1 MDPQSKAFSTI
12 PGKALTLV
20 SVLRNRA
27 EEQGDQEG
35 YTFLRD
41 GELERDTWTYHEL
54 ERRVRAIGAKLQSIG
69 KQGDRALLLYPPGLE
84 FISAFFGCLYAGII
98 AVPVYPPRP
107 NNSLSRIEAI
117 DKDAKASLALTTS
130 PVLDKMNRKSLANQN
145 LAALEWI
152 PTDRISEDLC
162 EEWREPPLKSDSIAF
177 LQYTSGS
184 TGSPK
189 GVTVSHGNLLHNSA
203 FIYKSFG
210 ASSETRALVWLPQYH
225 DMGLIGGVVLP
236 LYGGFPVDLMS
247 PVHFIQRPFR
257 WLMAISR
264 FKSTVSGG
272 PNFAYDLCVEKI
284 TAEQRA
290 DLDLSSWENAFNGA
304 EPVRAES
311 LDRFSRT
318 FESCGF
324 RRKTFYPCY
333 GMAESTLM
341 ISGGWK
347 EREPTFL
354 TVDARALEMD
364 QVVPVIGAE
373 TGARTLV
380 GCGSVNSGK
389 RLLIVDPETGNPCK
403 VDTIGEIWVSGPSI
417 AAGYWNREDET
428 ESTFHAT
435 LADADEGSF
444 LRTGDLGFVRDGEL
458 FVTGRLK
465 DIIIIR
471 GLNHYPQDIEFTAE
485 KSHEALRSGSGAAF
499 SVDVEGEERLVVVQE
514 VERRYVR
521 NMDVD
526 EVVGAIRRA
535 VSKEHELQVYAV
547 VLIKPFSILKTSSGK
562 VKRHA
567 CKAGFLK
574 GTLKVI
580 AQKTVGPE
588 EAWTRAQFK
597 NAQHRMVE
605 ILKIEDPEG
614 RLEALESYFREQVAK
629 VLKVPSFTID
639 AKGPLNGLGLDSL
652 MIVELK
658 TRVETEIG
666 ATLSE
671 EALFQGARI
680 RDFAAYI
687 LGELTGEDPVA
698 IYGPLSVDVSLFS
711 QEGETIHLSPTCLGP
726 EEIPSEY
733 YRFEEYPE
741 FRNLEQMIRDM
752 EANDIANPYF
762 QVYEGTNSHTAV
774 VKGRELIN
782 YSSYN
787 YIGLSGHPLVSR
799 AANEAIERYGTSV
812 SASRVASG
820 ERPLHRELEM
830 ELADLL
836 GGEDC
841 IVYVGGHAT
850 NVTTVG
856 HLFGKKDLIVHDSLI
871 HDSILQGRRLSGAG
885 QLPFPHNDWMALDK
899 MLGEYRGRFRRVL
912 IAIEGVYSMDGDIPD
927 LPEFIEVKNR
937 HKAFL
942 MVDEAHSIGALG
954 KSGRGIGEHFGVNP
968 TDVDLWMGTLS
979 KSFASCGGYIV
990 GSKPVIKYLKYT
1002 APGFVFSV
1010 GMPPPSAG
1018 AALAAVR
1025 LLKAEPER
1033 VARLRARSAYFLD
1046 LAREAGLDT
1055 GTSKHSPVVPVIV
1068 GDSLKSMQLSQALFK
1083 EGINVQPMVYPA
1095 VPEKTARL
1103 RFFLSCTHTE
1113 DQIRFTVDTLVRN
1126 LSKGP
1131 AES

>member
-1 MDPQSKAFSTI
+1 MDAQSKALSAI
-12 PGKALTLV
+12 PSKALTLIP
-20 SVLRNRA
+20 VLRHRI
-27 EEQGDQEG
+27 EEQGDQTG

-41 GELERDTWTYHEL
+41 GELETESWTYHEL
-54 ERRVRAIGAKLQSIG
+54 ERRVRAIGAKLQSLG

-107 NNSLSRIEAI
+107 NNSLSRLEAI
-117 DKDAKASLALTTS
+117 VADAKASLALTTS
-130 PVLDKMNRKSLANQN
+130 DVLDRINRKSVPNQK
-145 LAALEWI
+145 LTALEWI
-152 PTDRISEDLC
+152 TTDCISPDLG
-162 EEWREPPLKSDSIAF
+162 EEWREPSLKSDSIAF

-189 GVTVSHGNLLHNSA
+189 GVTISHGNLLHNSA

-210 ASSETRALVWLPQYH
+210 VSSGTRALVWLPQYH
-225 DMGLIGGVVLP
+225 DMGLIGGVIQP
-236 LYGGFPVDLMS
+236 LYGGFPVVLMS
-247 PVHFIQRPFR
+247 PVHFMQQPIR

-264 FKSTVSGG
+264 LKCTASGG

-284 TAEQRA
+284 SAEQRA
-290 DLDLSSWENAFNGA
+290 DLDLSSWEHAFNGA
-304 EPVRAES
+304 EPVRADS
-311 LDRFSRT
+311 LDRFARA

-324 RRKTFYPCY
+324 RREAFYPCY

-341 ISGGWK
+341 ISGGWI

-354 TVDARALEMD
+354 TVDGQALEMD
-364 QVVPVIGAE
+364 RVVPVIGAE

-389 RLLIVDPETGNPCK
+389 QLLIVDPETRNPCK
-403 VDTIGEIWVSGPSI
+403 ADTIGEIWVSGPSV
-417 AAGYWNREDET
+417 APGYWNREDET

-435 LADADEGSF
+435 LADSGEGFF
-444 LRTGDLGFVRDGEL
+444 LRTGDLGFVREGEL

-471 GLNHYPQDIEFTAE
+471 GLNHYPQDIEFTVE
-485 KSHEALRSGSGAAF
+485 KSHEALRSGAGAAF

-526 EVVGAIRRA
+526 EIVGAIRRV

-547 VLIKPFSILKTSSGK
+547 VLVKPFSIPKTSSGK

-588 EAWTRAQFK
+588 EAWTGAQFK
-597 NAQHRMVE
+597 NARHRMVE
-605 ILKIEDPEG
+605 ILKIEESEG
-614 RLEALESYFREQVAK
+614 RIGALESYFREQVAK

-652 MIVELK
+652 MVVELK
-658 TRVETEIG
+658 TRVQTEIG
-666 ATLSE
+666 AMLSE
-671 EALFQGARI
+671 EALFQGASI

-687 LGELTGEDPVA
+687 LGEMTGEDPVA
-698 IYGPLSVDVSLFS
+698 TYGPLSVDVSLFL
-711 QEGETIHLSPTCLGP
+711 QEAEPLQQSPVCVDP
-726 EEIPSEY
+726 QEVPSEY

-741 FRNLEQMIRDM
+741 VRNLEQMIRDM
-752 EANDIANPYF
+752 EANDVTNPYF
-762 QVYEGTNSHTAV
+762 QVYEGTNNHKAV
-774 VKGRELIN
+774 VDGRELIN

-787 YIGLSGHPLVSR
+787 YLGLSGHPVVSR
-799 AANEAIERYGTSV
+799 AAKDAIEHYGTSV

-820 ERPLHRELEM
+820 ERPLHRELEE
-830 ELADLL
+830 ELADFL

-871 HDSILQGRRLSGAG
+871 HDSILQGRRLSGAS

-899 MLGEYRGRFRRVL
+899 MLSEYRSRFRRVL

-954 KSGRGIGEHFGVNP
+954 KSGRGIGEYFGVNP

-990 GSKPVIKYLKYT
+990 GSKAVIKYLKYT

-1010 GMPPPSAG
+1010 GMPPPNAG

-1046 LAREAGLDT
+1046 LAREADLDT
-1055 GTSKHSPVVPVIV
+1055 GTSKYSPVVPVIV

-1095 VPEKTARL
+1095 VPEKSARL

-1113 DQIRFTVDTLVRN
+1113 EQIRFTVDTLVRK

-1131 AES
+1131 AKN